1 MADHCLSSNL
11 CDQEI
16 LYKQTLHALILNSK
30 QTVDEKITHLNLI
43 VLELSRSM
51 NKS

>member
-1 MADHCLSSNL
+1 MEAYCLSSNL

-16 LYKQTLHALILNSK
+16 LYKQTLHALILSSK
-30 QTVDEKITHLNLI
+30 QTVDVKVTKFNLI
-43 VLELSRSM
+43 VLELSGSI